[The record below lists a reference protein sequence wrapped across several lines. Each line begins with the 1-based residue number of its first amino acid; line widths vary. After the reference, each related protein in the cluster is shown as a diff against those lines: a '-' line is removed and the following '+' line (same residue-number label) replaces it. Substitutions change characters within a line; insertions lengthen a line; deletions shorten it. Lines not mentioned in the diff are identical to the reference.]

1 MSRPDSIRGLVLGM
15 VLLVGAASLVLP
27 SISLV
32 ATNASAYGDIS
43 MDFEHASFAG
53 SNQTIQCTLTARG
66 GPAVD
71 TGGNY
76 TYKIDLSGDNTTGSS
91 ATPSTGGSVT
101 GVFKI
106 NITMPATAPQTLT
119 VKVNVTSKSGT
130 SSTSTYKV
138 REFKIQV
145 VVPIVIRATVYNTG
159 AVDAS
164 NVTARFYA
172 DGILLGSQTFSV
184 TAGSST
190 ELEYNWTW
198 AKVSKGAHKVTV
210 TIDDPNSIAE
220 FSDGNNV
227 MSMTIYV
234 GNQGNP
240 LGAVLAMVVI
250 IMGVLV
256 GLTYLQKPIKRKKT

>member
-1 MSRPDSIRGLVLGM
+1 MSKQDSVRGLVLGIILM
-15 VLLVGAASLVLP
+15 AGVALLALP
-27 SISLV
+27 SISLI

-43 MDFEHASFAG
+43 IDFEHASFAG
-53 SNQTIQCTLTARG
+53 SNQTVECTLTIRG

-91 ATPSTGGSVT
+91 ATPSSGGSVT

-119 VKVNVTSKSGT
+119 VSVNATSKSGT

-138 REFKIQV
+138 RDFKIQV
-145 VVPIVIRATVYNTG
+145 VVPIAIKATVYNTG
-159 AVDAS
+159 SVDAS

-190 ELEYNWTW
+190 ELSYNWTW
-198 AKVSKGAHKVTV
+198 AKVSKGAHLVTV
-210 TIDDPNSIAE
+210 TIDDPNNIAE

-227 MSMTIYV
+227 MSMTVYV

-240 LGAVLAMVVI
+240 LGAVLTIIVI

-256 GLTYLQKPIKRKKT
+256 GLTYLQKPVRGKKT